1 LKPGGEFSAG
11 HFRFEEARAIATPD
25 TTRVN
30 REITTSQ
37 VRLIAEDGSQVGVV
51 SFDEAMRRAEAAGL
65 DLVEVAPEAKPP
77 VCKIYDYK
85 KVIYER
91 KKKLKE
97 SKKKAKQIEVK
108 EVKMRVAIDKH
119 DRDVKLN
126 HAREFLEEGDKVKF
140 TIIFRGRE
148 VTHPELG
155 DKVVSAVLEG
165 LKDIGEPEGI
175 PARMGKQISLM
186 MNRRKDWVPT
196 KKS

>member
-1 LKPGGEFSAG
+1 
-11 HFRFEEARAIATPD
+11 
-25 TTRVN
+25 
-30 REITTSQ
+30 
-37 VRLIAEDGSQVGVV
+37 LIGEDGSQVGVV
-51 SFDEAMRRAEAAGL
+51 SIEEALRRAEAAEL

-77 VCKIYDYK
+77 VCKIYDYR

-108 EVKMRVAIDKH
+108 EVKMRVAIGAH

-126 HAREFLEEGDKVKF
+126 HAREFLEAGDKVKF

-148 VTHPELG
+148 ITHPELG
-155 DKVVSAVLEG
+155 DKVIAAVKEG
-165 LKDIGEPEGI
+165 LQDIGELESP

-186 MNRRKDWVPT
+186 MTRRKDWVPPKT
-196 KKS
+196 K

>member
-1 LKPGGEFSAG
+1 M
-11 HFRFEEARAIATPD
+11 
-25 TTRVN
+25 
-30 REITTSQ
+30 
-37 VRLIAEDGSQVGVV
+37 RLIGEDGSQVGVV
-51 SFDEAMRRAEAAGL
+51 SLEEALRRAEAAEL

-77 VCKIYDYK
+77 VCKIYDYR

-108 EVKMRVAIDKH
+108 EVKMRVAIGAH

-126 HAREFLEEGDKVKF
+126 HAREFLEAGDKVKF

-148 VTHPELG
+148 ITHPELG
-155 DKVVSAVLEG
+155 DKVIAAVKEG
-165 LKDIGEPEGI
+165 LQDIGELESP

-186 MNRRKDWVPT
+186 MTRRKDWVPPKT
-196 KKS
+196 K

>member
-1 LKPGGEFSAG
+1 
-11 HFRFEEARAIATPD
+11 
-25 TTRVN
+25 
-30 REITTSQ
+30 
-37 VRLIAEDGSQVGVV
+37 LIGEDGSQVGVV
-51 SFDEAMRRAEAAGL
+51 SLEEALRRAEAAEL

-77 VCKIYDYK
+77 VCKIYDYR

-108 EVKMRVAIDKH
+108 EVKMRVAIGAH

-126 HAREFLEEGDKVKF
+126 HAREFLEAGDKVKF

-148 VTHPELG
+148 ITHPELG
-155 DKVVSAVLEG
+155 DKVIAAVKEG
-165 LKDIGEPEGI
+165 LQDIGELESP

-186 MNRRKDWVPT
+186 MTRRKDWVPPKT
-196 KKS
+196 K

>member
-1 LKPGGEFSAG
+1 
-11 HFRFEEARAIATPD
+11 
-25 TTRVN
+25 
-30 REITTSQ
+30 
-37 VRLIAEDGSQVGVV
+37 
-51 SFDEAMRRAEAAGL
+51 MRRAEAAGL

>member
-1 LKPGGEFSAG
+1 MIG
-11 HFRFEEARAIATPD
+11 
-25 TTRVN
+25 
-30 REITTSQ
+30 
-37 VRLIAEDGSQVGVV
+37 EDGSQVGVV
-51 SFDEAMRRAEAAGL
+51 SLEEALRRAEAAEL

-77 VCKIYDYK
+77 VCKIYDYR

-108 EVKMRVAIDKH
+108 EVKMRVAIGAH

-126 HAREFLEEGDKVKF
+126 HAREFLEAGDKVKF

-148 VTHPELG
+148 ITHPELG
-155 DKVVSAVLEG
+155 DKVIAAVKEG
-165 LKDIGEPEGI
+165 LQDIGELESP

-186 MNRRKDWVPT
+186 MTRRKDWVPPKT
-196 KKS
+196 K